1 MYNKDVCLYLVALPI
16 ILKEKNQCLISWGL
30 LYDLITTF
38 HLAWSSASMLHQN
51 QFWGIIKKDLQI
63 SLDTKVSSF
72 SMLYRLGF
80 LQSQGIMEVA

>member
-1 MYNKDVCLYLVALPI
+1 
-16 ILKEKNQCLISWGL
+16 
-30 LYDLITTF
+30 
-38 HLAWSSASMLHQN
+38 MLHQN